1 MAQKELE
8 QDYGKPTRLSL
19 SPTTRRTPRHDRLQS
34 PAPICAPMRDA
45 LPDQLVVPTGRR
57 GKKRKAGDMALDDTS
72 SHSELRKA
80 ARKNALILGLLWFSG
95 LVEHNEKTN
104 LKRVNRT
111 TSSSS
116 SSATPTL
123 GSYNRWAF
131 DFKPAPVIMMMPAG
145 YFDPVVPPQDG
156 YSWGS
161 VHGRPIPR
169 GFALTKLVVGR
180 QALTTRRVGLSVIQG
195 WRYWMLEN
203 KVAGTDRVPVG
214 PYRNI
219 A

>member
-1 MAQKELE
+1 
-8 QDYGKPTRLSL
+8 
-19 SPTTRRTPRHDRLQS
+19 
-34 PAPICAPMRDA
+34 MRDA

-111 TSSSS
+111 ASSSS

-131 DFKPAPVIMMMPAG
+131 DF
-145 YFDPVVPPQDG
+145 
-156 YSWGS
+156 
-161 VHGRPIPR
+161 
-169 GFALTKLVVGR
+169 
-180 QALTTRRVGLSVIQG
+180 
-195 WRYWMLEN
+195 
-203 KVAGTDRVPVG
+203 
-214 PYRNI
+214 
-219 A
+219 

>member
-1 MAQKELE
+1 M
-8 QDYGKPTRLSL
+8 
-19 SPTTRRTPRHDRLQS
+19 
-34 PAPICAPMRDA
+34 
-45 LPDQLVVPTGRR
+45 
-57 GKKRKAGDMALDDTS
+57 
-72 SHSELRKA
+72 
-80 ARKNALILGLLWFSG
+80 ILGLLWFSG

-131 DFKPAPVIMMMPAG
+131 DFTPAPVIMMMPAG

-161 VHGRPIPR
+161 VCGRPKPR
-169 GFALTKLVVGR
+169 GFASTKLVVGR

>member
-161 VHGRPIPR
+161 VCGRPKPR
-169 GFALTKLVVGR
+169 GFASTKLVVGR